1 MHMKSCIC
9 RNSVPLFFFGAVELV
24 LFYGNLGSANLQL
37 LSRPSCFYFL
47 LHILAFFKHL
57 QFSLLFLLDKNWHYL
72 CCGHVCEAQC
82 ASGWGIHLSGVDK
95 IIHLSL
101 SWLTCCKEAHVSA
114 CFGLIKERY
123 TYGVSSSSVCICLNL
138 DAVINSLMPEFSTE
152 CRLQKTRV

>member
-1 MHMKSCIC
+1 MYLDLSTAAVVGPLMHMKSCVC
-9 RNSVPLFFFGAVELV
+9 RNSESLFCAVELV

-57 QFSLLFLLDKNWHYL
+57 QFSLLFLLDKNWHHL

-82 ASGWGIHLSGVDK
+82 AAGWGIHLSSVDK

-101 SWLTCCKEAHVSA
+101 SLDSPGVRRPMYQLVLGWLKKDTLVESLLPQSA
-114 CFGLIKERY
+114 FVLI
-123 TYGVSSSSVCICLNL
+123 
-138 DAVINSLMPEFSTE
+138 LM
-152 CRLQKTRV
+152 L